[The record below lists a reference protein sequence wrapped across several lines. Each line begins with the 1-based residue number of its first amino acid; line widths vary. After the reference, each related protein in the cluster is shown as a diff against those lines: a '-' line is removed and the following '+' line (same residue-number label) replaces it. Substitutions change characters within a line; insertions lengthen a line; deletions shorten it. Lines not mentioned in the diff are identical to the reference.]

1 MILTCAKCGR
11 RHPLTE
17 EEVAFFYPRFFCLS
31 CGERIP
37 FPLDEA
43 RIREMG
49 AKPDPDRRLSEED
62 LKALDGRDRP
72 RRALR
77 EAGTGGGQDGG

>member
-31 CGERIP
+31 CGDRIP
-37 FPLDEA
+37 FPLDEG
-43 RIREMG
+43 RVRELR
-49 AKPDPDRRLSEED
+49 AKNDPDRRLSEED
-62 LKALDGRDRP
+62 LRALDGKDRP

-77 EAGTGGGQDGG
+77 EAGAGGGADGG

>member
-31 CGERIP
+31 CGERIA
-37 FPLDEA
+37 FPVDEE
-43 RIREMG
+43 RVRELK
-49 AKPDPDRRLSEED
+49 AQNDPDRRLSPED
-62 LKALDGRDRP
+62 LRALDGKDRP
-72 RRALR
+72 RKALR
-77 EAGTGGGQDGG
+77 EAGAGGGADGG